1 MKVGIILRILV
12 LLALTPALCSA
23 TIIDFYTDG
32 TIGDGDVYAAVN
44 VWATSVVEMS
54 GGTAYAVNLNNSS
67 VFTMYDGD
75 IRFVDL
81 GDDTTINVY
90 GGEVGYG
97 GLNVSGSASA
107 NLYGGTY
114 SYHIVAAESGAVHIY
129 GYDFELAG
137 SYLSGFWADGTR
149 FDDIYLRGPGTY
161 ERVTFHIIPEP
172 ATLWLL
178 ALGGLLFRNRR
189 K

>member
-1 MKVGIILRILV
+1 MKLGIILWG
-12 LLALTPALCSA
+12 LAVVGLTPGVCCG

-32 TIGDGDVYAAVN
+32 TIEAGDVYDAVN
-44 VWATSVVEMS
+44 VWDTSIVEMS
-54 GGTAYAVNLNNSS
+54 GGTAYAVNPNNSS

-81 GDDTTINVY
+81 RNDSTINVY

-107 NLYGGTY
+107 NLYGGIY
-114 SYHIVAAESGAVHIY
+114 SYHIVGVESGAVHIY
-129 GYDFELAG
+129 GYHFELTGAF
-137 SYLSGFWADGTR
+137 LSGFWADGTR
-149 FDDIYLRGPGTY
+149 FENIYLRGPGTY
-161 ERVTFHIIPEP
+161 ERVTLHEIPEP
-172 ATLWLL
+172 ATLCLL
-178 ALGGLLFRNRR
+178 SLGGFLLRNRR